1 MKTDMTILR
10 RRLGATVFAALMV
23 GGASFAHAHADDK
36 DQDVKAGDDTAGQS
50 MPDGQWGLNANGK
63 TDPVSSAQ
71 LYREMRI
78 QGGQYASSYRHQ
90 MLTGDFTC
98 DGVVDRIAG
107 WVDLDNPE
115 GPFFA
120 MLFVTNHG
128 GTDHSEMRLIP
139 FEQSEQFA
147 LCIYDDTAPP
157 VMSWQEN
164 SPEFMEQVVGDG
176 DMCNFSIRVDDFM
189 CDAPQ
194 FFYSEKPAENGD
206 HWMFFRN

>member
-1 MKTDMTILR
+1 MKAQKILSGFGIAC
-10 RRLGATVFAALMV
+10 LIGFT
-23 GGASFAHAHADDK
+23 GPASADDS
-36 DQDVKAGDDTAGQS
+36 KAVMHGWDENGV
-50 MPDGQWGLNANGK
+50 WELNADGNA
-63 TDPVSSAQ
+63 DPVSSAQ
-71 LYREMRI
+71 FYSEMRI
-78 QGGQYASSYRHQ
+78 QGGQQARNYRHQ

-98 DGVVDRIAG
+98 DGVFDRIAG

-128 GTDHSEMRLIP
+128 GKAQSELRYIP

-147 LCIYDDTAPP
+147 LCIYDETAPP

-164 SPEFMEQVVGDG
+164 SLEFMAEVVGDEKL
-176 DMCNFSIRVDDFM
+176 CNFAIRVDDFM

-194 FFYSEKPAENGD
+194 FFYSEKTAGNDD
-206 HWMFFRN
+206 HWLFFRN

>member
-1 MKTDMTILR
+1 MTKRLLR
-10 RRLGATVFAALMV
+10 HGLIAGTVSVMLAACNHTQAEPV
-23 GGASFAHAHADDK
+23 TAQPETSADSG
-36 DQDVKAGDDTAGQS
+36 V
-50 MPDGQWGLNANGK
+50 WELNANGQ

-71 LYREMRI
+71 LYSEMRW
-78 QGGQYASSYRHQ
+78 QGGQYARNYRHQ

-98 DGVVDRIAG
+98 DDVVDRIAG

-115 GPFFA
+115 GPQFA
-120 MLFVTNHG
+120 LLFVTNHG
-128 GTDHSEMRLIP
+128 GTAQSEIRYIP

-147 LCIYDDTAPP
+147 LCVYDETAPP

-164 SPEFMEQVVGDG
+164 STEYMAEIMGDA
-176 DMCNFSIRVDDFM
+176 DMCNFAIRIDDFM

-194 FFYSEKPAENGD
+194 FYYSEKPDENGD